1 MAFFKLGTAP
11 LRESASLVEVI
22 SAIQLSNEKLCLIV
36 NDSGQLV
43 GTLTDGD
50 VRRAILDGA
59 QLNSEAIDAMNK
71 SPQIISE
78 TEMVGG
84 DVSANNLVEFVV
96 VLDDLG
102 RPAGLF
108 RYRKMRVTTKIP
120 VVLMAGG
127 RGSRLLPL
135 TEVIPK
141 PLVEIGGIPMIE
153 ILISRMADQG
163 FVDFFI
169 SVNHYGL
176 QIEERLGSGE
186 RLGVHISYLR
196 ENHPLGTAGALALLA
211 GQIDGP
217 FLVANSD
224 LVTTCDFTSLFEFHS
239 DSKANVTVGVRE
251 YLHQVPFGVAKIQQG
266 LITDL
271 VEKPVLREFVS
282 AGIYCLDARVIL
294 EVREDE
300 YLDMPDL
307 VARLIRENSTK
318 VVGFPIHET
327 WDDVGQLEDLERVRL
342 KWTME

>member
-1 MAFFKLGTAP
+1 VP
-11 LRESASLVEVI
+11 LHLSASLVEVI

-36 NDSGQLV
+36 NDSAELV
-43 GTLTDGD
+43 GTVTDGD
-50 VRRAILDGA
+50 VRRAILNGA
-59 QLNSEAIDAMNK
+59 QLNAEAVEAMNK

-78 TEMVGG
+78 TELGRGG
-84 DVSANNLVEFVV
+84 VRAKNQVEYVV
-96 VLDDLG
+96 VLDELR

-108 RYRKMRVTTKIP
+108 RSGGVRETKNIP

-135 TEVIPK
+135 TKGIPK

-153 ILISRMADQG
+153 ILISRMAHQG

-169 SVNHYGL
+169 SVNHFGL

-251 YLHQVPFGVAKIQQG
+251 YLHQIPFGVAKIQQG

-307 VARLIRENSTK
+307 VARLIRETSTK

-327 WDDVGQLEDLERVRL
+327 WDDVGQLADLERVRL